1 MNTFVDMN
9 ISCKLVLLMLCSPCM
24 RHACLCTTV
33 PECTPECL
41 QCRRIFSN
49 DLDCPTCMSI
59 CIYTQV
65 VLCECMPIQLHLCT
79 HTHVYAQM
87 HSQMHDLRQK
97 NVEYNIIAQKN
108 LASTLEKVV
117 CISIIQGLCI
127 SIIHGLDTWSKGH
140 PFYAMHTRFVILH
153 ELL

>member
-1 MNTFVDMN
+1 MYANTVTFM
-9 ISCKLVLLMLCSPCM
+9 
-24 RHACLCTTV
+24 H
-33 PECTPECL
+33 
-41 QCRRIFSN
+41 
-49 DLDCPTCMSI
+49 
-59 CIYTQV
+59 
-65 VLCECMPIQLHLCT
+65 T

-97 NVEYNIIAQKN
+97 NVEYNIIAQKH

-140 PFYAMHTRFVILH
+140 PFYAMQTRFVILH